1 MAKSEVSSP
10 AYREV
15 AVLETI
21 IEAQLVTSIL
31 EERLIPHRVRSYH
44 DTAYDGLF
52 QMQKGWG
59 EIWAPAERRQEILTI
74 LAAVRSEDPNS

>member
-1 MAKSEVSSP
+1 MGEGSSA
-10 AYREV
+10 AYHKV
-15 AVLETI
+15 AVLESI

-31 EERLIPHRVRSYH
+31 REQHIPHRVRSYH

-59 EIWAPAERRQEILTI
+59 EIWAPADRRREILTI
-74 LAAVRSEDPNS
+74 LDAVRSENPNS

>member
-1 MAKSEVSSP
+1 MSEFSSP
-10 AYREV
+10 TYQKV

-31 EERLIPHRVRSYH
+31 EEQLIPHRVRSYH

-59 EIWAPAERRQEILTI
+59 EIWAPAERCQEILTI
-74 LAAVRSEDPNS
+74 LGAVRSDRPI